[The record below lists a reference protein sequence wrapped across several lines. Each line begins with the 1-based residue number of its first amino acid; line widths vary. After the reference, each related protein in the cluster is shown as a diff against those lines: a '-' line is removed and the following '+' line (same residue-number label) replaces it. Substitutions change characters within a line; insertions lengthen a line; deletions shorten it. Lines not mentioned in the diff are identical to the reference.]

1 MNNQAR
7 TDTFETEQV
16 GTLRPRTQFRF
27 QLAGEGGA
35 WGVFR
40 FHEHVLSEKG
50 AWVSCYG
57 GDPDPKGRRQ
67 WHSFH
72 ADAVRSQARP
82 PGRLAMKEVQ
92 TDG

>member
-1 MNNQAR
+1 MGVTRAE
-7 TDTFETEQV
+7 TFETERM
-16 GTLRPRTQFRF
+16 GTLSFRSQFKF
-27 QLAGEGGA
+27 QLAGEGGT

-40 FHEHVLSEKG
+40 FHEHVTAPKG
-50 AWVSCYG
+50 EWVSCYG

-72 ADAVRSQARP
+72 ADAVRTEARP
-82 PGRLAMKEVQ
+82 PGRLAMKEMR